1 MSLFFIWGCSM
12 GTEIAAATALI
23 GMAREYQT
31 KVGFQN
37 APFNTNNIKLN
48 ASVGETALRTGKE
61 VGKAFFYSGED
72 ITVNKTNTNSG
83 KYRNE
88 PAIEIFE
95 IAEQKRS
102 KKNAGKTE
110 LEEELETSVI
120 FPSYFNARLKNK
132 LIKAWKNIV
141 SGQAFTGSWLELRA
155 LRWSTRNGDISE
167 LRDCNRRTVQHT
179 GSSVFKG
186 LCTPKQILD
195 GSFNKK
201 PISYLYLKSR
211 FTLSRVNEDNTV
223 ITGGAKRWAGLKDIA
238 KGATWGEP
246 DVILRE
252 IKADGS
258 IVLSIFE
265 FKIGFGKPS
274 DSGAKATEWNQLVR
288 VKRNLELLINE
299 WITEQGGAAK
309 VKTKF
314 PLWKRPT
321 IKLYFVGWSAPSPDA
336 VQLIRPTNYTPP
348 SGYEVTP
355 LNSTGFGN
363 LTGLNSD
370 FITHIIEELQYARA
384 MALVQAIEEI
394 RKDPEYQS
402 ARNTHMQ
409 TMMRQMAQ
417 ARQLPMKPVSEV
429 SSVRQGNKPKPKN
442 KANTSGMGQVAV
454 QEQALVNLMRQRG
467 RTNANFIVQS
477 SLTNPNNFAKLYK
490 SFVNHFVVPGDAPT
504 NTPVGRM
511 RVAIRKAREGK
522 NRSSSNW
529 AALNL
534 FNNYLSTVGPRGGKK
549 KT

>member
-1 MSLFFIWGCSM
+1 M
-12 GTEIAAATALI
+12 GTEITAATALL
-23 GMAREYQT
+23 GMARRYQD

-48 ASVGETALRTGKE
+48 AALDDKVLTTGKE

-88 PAIEIFE
+88 PAVEIFE
-95 IAEQKRS
+95 IAEKTRS

-120 FPSYFNARLKNK
+120 FPSYFNPSLRNK
-132 LIKAWKNIV
+132 LVKAWKNIV
-141 SGQAFTGSWLELRA
+141 SGQAFTGSWLELSA
-155 LRWSTRNGDISE
+155 LRWSTRNGPISE

-179 GSSVFKG
+179 GSSVFKA
-186 LCTPKQILD
+186 LCIPSQILD
-195 GSFNKK
+195 RTFNKK
-201 PISYLYLKSR
+201 PVSYLYLKSR
-211 FTLSRVNEDNTV
+211 FTLSLVNDDTSV
-223 ITGGAKRWAGLKDIA
+223 IAGGAKRWAGLKDIA
-238 KGATWGEP
+238 KGSTWGEP

-288 VKRNLELLINE
+288 VKRNLELLINQ
-299 WITEQGGAAK
+299 WITEKGGAAE
-309 VKTKF
+309 VKRKY

-321 IKLYFVGWSAPSPDA
+321 IKLYFVGWSAPSA
-336 VQLIRPTNYTPP
+336 ATVQLIRPTNYNPP
-348 SGYEVTP
+348 AGYDVEP

-363 LTGLNSD
+363 LTGLNAS

-394 RKDPEYQS
+394 RRDPEYQT
-402 ARNTHMQ
+402 ARNAHVQ

-429 SSVRQGNKPKPKN
+429 SSVRQGNKPKPKT
-442 KANTSGMGQVAV
+442 KADTSGMGQVAA
-454 QEQALVNLMRQRG
+454 QEKALVNILRQTG
-467 RTNANFIVQS
+467 RNSANFVVQS
-477 SLTNPNNFAKLYK
+477 AITNPEKFTSMYVAFLQ
-490 SFVNHFVVPGDAPT
+490 HFVAPGGAPT
-504 NTPVGRM
+504 NTGPGRM
-511 RVAIRKAREGK
+511 RNAIRRAREGK
-522 NRSSSNW
+522 IPGNANLEK
-529 AALNL
+529 LNL
-534 FNNYLSTVGPRGGKK
+534 FNSIVTTRGAAGGVKKTPGAKK
-549 KT
+549 K